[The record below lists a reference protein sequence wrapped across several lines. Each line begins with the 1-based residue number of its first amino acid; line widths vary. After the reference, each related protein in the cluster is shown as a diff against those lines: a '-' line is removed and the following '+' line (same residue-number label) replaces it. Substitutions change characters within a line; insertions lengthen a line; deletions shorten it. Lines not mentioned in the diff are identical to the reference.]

1 MLISEDT
8 ALLLIGYQNDYFA
21 KDGVLQSVVE
31 ESLHKNQ
38 VLANTTSL
46 IENYVNN
53 FGLIIATPIVFTED
67 YKELDNPIG
76 ILKVCQDLGA
86 FQANSSGSDLIGD
99 FDQWANQITVVPGK
113 TGLNAFSNTDV
124 ERLLKDKN
132 IKTVV
137 IAGVVT
143 SACIDSSA
151 RSASEKGFEVVVL
164 SDCTAGRNNF
174 EQEFYCND
182 IFPMFAHV
190 KSSKDL
196 HITE

>member
-1 MLISEDT
+1 MLISDKT
-8 ALLLIGYQNDYFA
+8 ALLLIGYQNDYFSN
-21 KDGVLQSVVE
+21 DGALRSVVE
-31 ESLHKNQ
+31 ESLHANQ
-38 VLANTTSL
+38 VLANTISL
-46 IENYVNN
+46 IENCVNN
-53 FGLIIATPIVFTED
+53 FGLIIATPIVFTEN

-76 ILKVCQDLGA
+76 ILKACQDLGA
-86 FQANSSGSDLIGD
+86 FQANSSGSDIISD

-124 ERLLKDKN
+124 ERLLKQKG
-132 IKTVV
+132 IERVV

-164 SDCTAGRNNF
+164 SDCTGGRNNF

-190 KSSKDL
+190 KSSKEL